1 MLIWMKKIQ
10 YLNENPSFISSLFN
24 WRPHALTI
32 PDKNNYQGYI
42 ESITNKELNLYIIK
56 RTILMFGKF
65 LFFDFLIEFL
75 LDNEPEI
82 PEKLYILRIFDYFVT
97 GHQIIS
103 LYNFFYCNIYLLLT
117 YVTFSFGWDVQI
129 ILFGIILN
137 PLLFI
142 KNKGKQ
148 SEENKSYITHIKEW
162 LILTIFYTKPLVDK
176 PFLST
181 SPRDF
186 WSNRWHSIYRE
197 CFRDLFYFPVRN
209 FFKSNR
215 NIGYILGILLVY
227 FISGI
232 LHDYINFVAFSYT
245 KGYSTGRGRN
255 VKDSLTVKIFKIVI
269 FLSVLS
275 LTAPWNAEPLIR
287 VRYIE
292 ANNTTRIFSKSVERY
307 ENWKI

>member
-1 MLIWMKKIQ
+1 MKIR
-10 YLNENPSFISSLFN
+10 LSLVH
-24 WRPHALTI
+24 RPHALTI

-42 ESITNKELNLYIIK
+42 ESITHKELNLYIIK

-82 PEKLYILRIFDYFVT
+82 PERLYILRIFDYFVT

-103 LYNFFYCNIYLLLT
+103 LYNFFYCNVYLLLT

-142 KNKGKQ
+142 KNNGKQ
-148 SEENKSYITHIKEW
+148 SEENKSYITRIKEWLILTTYITRIKEW
-162 LILTIFYTKPLVDK
+162 LILTIFHTKPLVDK

-197 CFRDLFYFPVRN
+197 CFRELFYYPVRN
-209 FFKSNR
+209 FFKFNR

-232 LHDYINFVAFSYT
+232 LHDYIYFISFAYAES
-245 KGYSTGRGRN
+245 YSTGRGRN

-292 ANNTTRIFSKSVERY
+292 ANNTTRIFSKLVERY
-307 ENWKI
+307 ENWKM